1 MKQQFLKRI
10 ADLRSAIFL
19 LLLISLFSILGTII
33 EQDQS
38 LEIYKINYPIANP
51 VFGFLTWNFI
61 IRFGLDHVYK
71 TWWFFLLIFFFCS
84 SLILCTFLQQFPS
97 VKIARRCQ
105 FIRNAKQ
112 LHKLKNHST
121 LKNFFLP
128 KILFT
133 IKQNDYLIFQQ
144 KNISYCYKGLIGRIA
159 PILVHFSMI
168 LIFIGTIFGS
178 LAGFKAQE
186 IIPTSETFHVQN
198 ILNNGKFSKI
208 VNTST
213 RINDFWILYNSDK
226 TISQFYS
233 DISILNFQ
241 GKEVK
246 RKTISVNSPLI
257 HKNIYYYQTDWNLI
271 GLRIQTKNN
280 QIFQYPLLNFLE
292 TKNKIGLSWI
302 NTTESFTEGIIFLAD
317 NLEGYGSIYSKMGNF
332 LGNLEL
338 QESTNTENSTVFLEN
353 LVTTGLQIKND
364 PGIPMIYLG
373 FFFLMLSTLVS
384 YITYSQIWLIFTNK
398 QLFIGGTTNRASFEF
413 ELEFLKIFK

>member
-1 MKQQFLKRI
+1 MVF
-10 ADLRSAIFL
+10 F
-19 LLLISLFSILGTII
+19 
-33 EQDQS
+33 
-38 LEIYKINYPIANP
+38 IN
-51 VFGFLTWNFI
+51 
-61 IRFGLDHVYK
+61 
-71 TWWFFLLIFFFCS
+71 FFFCS

-112 LHKLKNHST
+112 LHKLKNHAT

-198 ILNNGKFSKI
+198 ILTNGKFSKI
-208 VNTST
+208 GNTST
-213 RINDFWILYNSDK
+213 RINDFWILYNPDK

-338 QESTNTENSTVFLEN
+338 QESTNTGNSTVFLEN

-373 FFFLMLSTLVS
+373 FFFLMLSTLLS